1 MRTVSRA
8 CIGLCV
14 GTDKS
19 PRLDEVSGLSSM
31 KRRKNDSQSRER
43 SQKRHSL
50 RALNVKPTRSRGQN
64 FLLDRDIIAS
74 IAAFGK
80 VPADAQVVEVGPGTG
95 ELTEFLAQH
104 DNLTLIE
111 IEPTFC
117 EHLRAKYPHARVI
130 NADVRSFDLS
140 TLGGNLYVFGNIPY
154 VFSTEIVFHLLAHR
168 AVVKQAVLMVQKE
181 FAERLAAKPGGR
193 EYGSITVSVG
203 LWSSI
208 ELGPIVPGTA
218 FHPPTEVT
226 SRVFRISFHDKPH
239 YPVTDYDAF
248 QRVVRAAFAQRRK
261 KVINSLLSTGFWA
274 KDVVIGALE
283 QAGISRDVRAECL
296 SLEDFFRLYTAFYSE
311 DK

>member
-1 MRTVSRA
+1 
-8 CIGLCV
+8 
-14 GTDKS
+14 
-19 PRLDEVSGLSSM
+19 M

-43 SQKRHSL
+43 YQKRESL
-50 RALNVKPTRSRGQN
+50 RALNVRPSRSRGQN
-64 FLLDRDIIAS
+64 FLLDKDVIQS
-74 IAAFGK
+74 IAAFGQ
-80 VPADAQVVEVGPGTG
+80 VPAGAQVVEIGPGTG
-95 ELTEFLAQH
+95 ELTEFLAKH
-104 DNLTLIE
+104 ENLTLID

-130 NADVRSFDLS
+130 NADVRSFDLT
-140 TLGGNLYVFGNIPY
+140 TLGEELYVFGNIPY

-168 AVVKQAVLMVQKE
+168 RVVKQAVLMVQKE
-181 FAERLAAKPGGR
+181 FAERLAAAPGGR

-226 SRVFRISFHDKPH
+226 SRVFRISFHNEPH
-239 YPVTDYDAF
+239 YPVSDYDAF

-261 KVINSLLSTGFWA
+261 KIVNSLISTGFWS
-274 KDVVIGALE
+274 KEHVVEALE

-296 SLEDFFRLYTAFYSE
+296 SLEDFFKLYKAFYPA
-311 DK
+311 